1 MLLLAD
7 HKYVAVPLL
16 SSGRADRPAGHKQ
29 QVFSLPDMQ
38 IQSAMPCITA
48 AWVICVLQSMSVD
61 MEKHNW
67 GHKLLLACPVLGG
80 MADTRLYRRQK
91 GLNQQVAECQDSR
104 RGLECTGTLIGPKH
118 VVTAAHCVFDIN
130 DSRQYVSS
138 LNFAP
143 GETSQNNLPF
153 GTAQWS
159 SVRVL
164 SQFTSQVRQFASP
177 AFCIS
182 ASVLGI
188 RHTWNPSCPWNY
200 SSAEY

>member
-1 MLLLAD
+1 MTQTCQGQEAD
-7 HKYVAVPLL
+7 
-16 SSGRADRPAGHKQ
+16 
-29 QVFSLPDMQ
+29 
-38 IQSAMPCITA
+38 I
-48 AWVICVLQSMSVD
+48 
-61 MEKHNW
+61 
-67 GHKLLLACPVLGG
+67 LG
-80 MADTRLYRRQK
+80 
-91 GLNQQVAECQDSR
+91 SR

-164 SQFTSQVRQFASP
+164 SQFTSQVGHSAAV
-177 AFCIS
+177 AFYIS
-182 ASVLGI
+182 ASFLG
-188 RHTWNPSCPWNY
+188 HSTSLL
-200 SSAEY
+200 SSVPQ